1 MSVVHLIDTIT
12 EWARQTVCEH
22 IQLKVP
28 PDDGEPNDGTYAFE
42 LATPAAFPLYV
53 PSSEKLPPNIRST
66 TPSLCVRFLQG
77 EDRQSESSGSIEIQ
91 FVFSTWDP
99 GFHSKDQFQPNG
111 DGTFKRGANSQTH
124 FQRSLDGWRDAWN
137 FVDIARRAVE
147 NTVII
152 GNEYTIDKVAP
163 VKFGPM
169 VEQDTITDYYPFW
182 FAWLSFKV
190 NYNLR
195 RNVVDYQHLL

>member
-22 IQLKVP
+22 VQLKVP
-28 PDDGEPNDGTYAFE
+28 PDNGEPNDGTYAFE

-53 PSSEKLPPNIRST
+53 PSSEKLPPSIRST

-77 EDRQSESSGSIEIQ
+77 EDDQKESSGSIEIQ

-99 GFHSKDQFQPNG
+99 GVHSKDQFQPNG

-147 NTVII
+147 STVII